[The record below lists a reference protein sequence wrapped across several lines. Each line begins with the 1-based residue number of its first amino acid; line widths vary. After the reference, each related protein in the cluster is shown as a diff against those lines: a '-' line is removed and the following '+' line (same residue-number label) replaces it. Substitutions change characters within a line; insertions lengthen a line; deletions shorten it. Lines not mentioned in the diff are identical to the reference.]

1 MIGLDTNVVVRIM
14 TGDDDRQVAKIRAF
28 LDGRS
33 ADDPAYVSSV
43 VLAETIWV
51 LESRLGYSREAV
63 LTGLERLLTSN
74 ELQIEHGERLSDLL
88 QERHGNRIDIA
99 DHLVAWSSQAAGCS
113 ATVTFDRRA
122 ARNIPGMEL
131 LS

>member
-1 MIGLDTNVVVRIM
+1 LIGLDTNVVVRIM

-33 ADDPAYVSSV
+33 ADDPAYVSAV

>member
-1 MIGLDTNVVVRIM
+1 M

-33 ADDPAYVSSV
+33 ADDPAYVSAV

-122 ARNIPGMEL
+122 ARKIPGMEL